1 MRTAARTDRG
11 QVRPSNEDFVFT
23 DPQAGVLIIADG
35 MGGHA
40 AGEVASE
47 LATRTIAVAL
57 AEAMPESGAP
67 GKDLGELLRNAIGRA
82 DAAIRARTARD
93 RDLSGMG
100 CTVVAAVCGRDAITI
115 AHVGDSRAYL
125 INGQGVQQLTE
136 DHSVVAQ
143 MLNSGF
149 LTPSDARKHHL
160 RNVITRSLGYEGSS
174 QPDIQQVEWHSG
186 DILLLCTDGLSNVV
200 EDVEIAAIVA
210 SHREDLED
218 AARDLI
224 DAANARG
231 GPDNISVI
239 LALNG
244 E

>member
-1 MRTAARTDRG
+1 
-11 QVRPSNEDFVFT
+11 VRPSNEDFVFA
-23 DPQAGVLIIADG
+23 DSDAGVLIIADG

-57 AEAMPESGAP
+57 AEAMPPSGGAET
-67 GKDLGELLRNAIGRA
+67 DLGALLMQAIGQA
-82 DAAIRARTARD
+82 DAAIRERTARD
-93 RDLSGMG
+93 INLSGMG
-100 CTVVAAVCGRDAITI
+100 STVVVAVCREDRITI

-125 INGQGVQQLTE
+125 LNDGQARQITQ

-143 MLNSGF
+143 MLNSGI

-174 QPDIQQVEWHSG
+174 QPDIQRVAWSAG
-186 DILLLCTDGLSNVV
+186 DVLLLCTDGLSNV
-200 EDVEIAAIVA
+200 
-210 SHREDLED
+210 LED
-218 AARDLI
+218 GDMSRIVSSHGQNLEDSARELI
-224 DAANARG
+224 ETANSRG

-244 E
+244 P